1 MPSIAWTKEFKGTG
15 RRVLFGSDFVLLQL
29 GPDDRWRHEGNYS
42 FLDGEKGSLRCAASL
57 STGSLFGSVRTPAS
71 LPSCLVTAFSSPS
84 LTKSLSSSPATVTS

>member
-42 FLDGEKGSLRCAASL
+42 FLDGEEGGA
-57 STGSLFGSVRTPAS
+57 
-71 LPSCLVTAFSSPS
+71 
-84 LTKSLSSSPATVTS
+84 